1 MVTAIKK
8 VVNGANKD
16 GRLLVTFD
24 GGLYDVTEFIADH
37 PGGAEIIQEY
47 AGQDITHIFDNPASH
62 KHSQFA
68 HNLLKKYCIDDVK
81 EEEGKDGKKKGQ
93 GKTFLDLDKPLIPQM
108 WRLRVS
114 KEEYLRQV
122 HKPRHLNRDAR
133 FFESDYLERLTK
145 TPWWFIP
152 LFWVPILL
160 TSGYMGASRLAAQGL
175 GTLSMA
181 ILWVFGT
188 FMWTILEY
196 VFHRFLFHM
205 TDMLPNHPVA
215 FTVHFLFH
223 GVHHFLPMDQYRLVM
238 PPVMFGF
245 FCSVVIPIFLLV
257 IPPAHMMMIYSGTLV
272 GYITYDMMHYFFH
285 HGGAPPIK
293 HVAVMKK
300 YHIDHHYVDENLGF
314 GVSSKIW
321 DQVFHTELPAHAA

>member
-1 MVTAIKK
+1 MVSAIKK
-8 VVNGANKD
+8 VDESKRD
-16 GRLLVTFD
+16 GRVLVTFD

-47 AGQDITHIFDNPASH
+47 SGQDITHIFDSPASH
-62 KHSQFA
+62 RHSQFA

-81 EEEGKDGKKKGQ
+81 VQSEGKGGKNKA
-93 GKTFLDLDKPLIPQM
+93 FLDLDKPLIPQM

-152 LFWVPILL
+152 LFWTPILVA
-160 TSGYMGASRLAAQGL
+160 SGLLGASRLTAQGL
-175 GTLSMA
+175 GIPAIS
-181 ILWVFGT
+181 ILWSFGL
-188 FMWTILEY
+188 FMWTVLEY

-205 TDMLPNHPVA
+205 TDLLPDHPIA

-238 PPVMFGF
+238 PPVMFSF
-245 FCSVVIPIFLLV
+245 FCTIVLSLFLLV
-257 IPPAHMMMIYSGTLV
+257 VPPAHMMTIFSGTLV

-285 HGGAPPIK
+285 HGGTPIIK
-293 HVAVMKK
+293 HVAEMKK

-321 DQVFHTELPAHAA
+321 DQVFHTELPPHR